1 MDEAAARVVCEDYEE
16 EEMRL
21 IDADAL
27 KVDFYDDYET
37 EDGDEYSYT
46 YVSTYQID
54 NAPTI
59 DAVPVVRC
67 KDCKYYTIP
76 TKPYKSTTP
85 YCLRKAKTKMQS
97 DGFCS
102 CGERKDD
109 E

>member
-67 KDCKYYTIP
+67 ADCKCWTEWSNGTGSCSRFALDWIG
-76 TKPYKSTTP
+76 TD
-85 YCLRKAKTKMQS
+85 A
-97 DGFCS
+97 DDFCS
-102 CGERKDD
+102 MGERKDD
-109 E
+109 ED